1 MIPTDILTLL
11 DSKQIW
17 ELSDND
23 LERVKMAAIK
33 LARKADKEQ
42 QIRHQLEESKRS
54 DYYTD
59 TPLFTEV
66 YGG

>member
-1 MIPTDILTLL
+1 MIPTDVLILL

-23 LERVKMAAIK
+23 LARVKMAAIK
-33 LARKADKEQ
+33 LVRKADTEQ
-42 QIRHQLEESKRS
+42 QFRHMADEAKRS
-54 DYYTD
+54 DFCGD
-59 TPLFTEV
+59 TPLGEEV